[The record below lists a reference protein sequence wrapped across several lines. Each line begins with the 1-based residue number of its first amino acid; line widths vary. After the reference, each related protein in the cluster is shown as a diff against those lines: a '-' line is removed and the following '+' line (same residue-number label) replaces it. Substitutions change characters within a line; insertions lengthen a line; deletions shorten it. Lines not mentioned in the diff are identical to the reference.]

1 MSRVLPF
8 AAFMACIGIEELLRF
23 FAGRGWVALSPDIFL
38 YTYPVRIFL
47 VVGLLIYYRKQYAE
61 LKWADL
67 RNVPMLLLALLSGI
81 LVFFVW
87 IGLSDFVFSGASKAP
102 GYNPLQLPSAVQLPL
117 VIVRIIGASV
127 VVPIMEELFWRS
139 FLIRYLVDV
148 DFESI
153 PLGTYTLSS
162 FLITVVLFGFEHH
175 LVLAGIAAGLAYNL
189 LLYKTRS
196 LALCV
201 VAHSITNMIL
211 AGYVICSMRWDLW

>member
-1 MSRVLPF
+1 
-8 AAFMACIGIEELLRF
+8 MACIGVEELLRF
-23 FAGRGWVALSPDIFL
+23 IAGRGWVALPPDIFL

-67 RNVPMLLLALLSGI
+67 RNVPTLLLALLSGI

-117 VIVRIIGASV
+117 VIVRIIGASF

-139 FLIRYLVDV
+139 FLIRYLVDA
-148 DFESI
+148 DFERV

-175 LVLAGIAAGLAYNL
+175 LIVAGMVAGALYTLLLYRTKSLTQVILAHALTNL
-189 LLYKTRS
+189 LLALYVLKT
-196 LALCV
+196 
-201 VAHSITNMIL
+201 
-211 AGYVICSMRWDLW
+211 GRWEFW